1 MQSFAQVL
9 RQDWPR
15 LIIELVVLVAGIT
28 ISFALDEWRR
38 DLDDRRTERRVWEA
52 IHADLG
58 ADSAYLATR
67 ITQLESM
74 VRAYNGLLADEPADS
89 LDVYMDRAISYVVFT
104 PTQGAYSELRQM
116 AGSRLI
122 RNRSLLAD
130 LTNTYNRE
138 YVRAAEWD
146 AIGRDFVLGRLI
158 PYLDVTAPYVEGVSG
173 GETAQG
179 LSAIYRS
186 LEKRDQFRNL
196 IRTNRLFKEAQLSV
210 YRASLARV
218 IGIRERVSSELG
230 VAPNDSN

>member
-15 LIIELVVLVAGIT
+15 LIIELMVLVAGIT

-38 DLDDRRTERRVWEA
+38 DMDDRRTERRVWEA

-58 ADSAYLATR
+58 ADSAYLSTR

-74 VRAYNGLLADEPADS
+74 VHAYNGLLAGGPADS
-89 LDVYMDRAISYVVFT
+89 LDVYMDRAISYVVFP

-122 RNRSLLAD
+122 NNRSLLAD

-146 AIGRDFVLGRLI
+146 AIGRDFVLDRMI
-158 PYLDVTAPYVEGVSG
+158 PYLDETAPYVEGVSG
-173 GETAQG
+173 GETALG
-179 LSAIYRS
+179 LAAVYRS

-210 YRASLARV
+210 YRAALARV
-218 IGIRERVSSELG
+218 IGIRERVADELG
-230 VAPNDSN
+230 VTPESSS